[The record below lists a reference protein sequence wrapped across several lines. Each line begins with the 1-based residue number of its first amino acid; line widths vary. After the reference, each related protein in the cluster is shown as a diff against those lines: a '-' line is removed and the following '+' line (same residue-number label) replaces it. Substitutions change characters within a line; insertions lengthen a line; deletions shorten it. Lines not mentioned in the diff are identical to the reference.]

1 MSEVAEITGLQ
12 MLDLA
17 MTPEENDARAS
28 TVREYFALL
37 VEQVWV
43 QGEGFRGKRAFVCT
57 GWDWDLFV
65 PLIRAG
71 LIKGTI
77 DEYRRPAEF
86 DYTEGDRLVKLAIK
100 ALGVKQQ

>member
-12 MLDLA
+12 ILDLE

-43 QGEGFRGKRAFVCT
+43 QGEGFRGKRAFICT

-71 LIKGTI
+71 LITGTI

-86 DYTEGDRLVKLAIK
+86 DFAEGDRLVKLAIK